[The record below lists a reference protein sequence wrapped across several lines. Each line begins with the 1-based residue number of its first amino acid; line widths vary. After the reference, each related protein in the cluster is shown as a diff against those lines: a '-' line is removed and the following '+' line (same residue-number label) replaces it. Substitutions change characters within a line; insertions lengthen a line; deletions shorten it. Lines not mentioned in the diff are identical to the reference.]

1 MRSVDAE
8 LTTIGD
14 VSELGADWHRLEA
27 VSDNSPFTA
36 WPWVSTWL
44 RHLPREIT
52 PLVFRARDAQGLLAV
67 ALLVESRER
76 GIRGL
81 LGGRSMLVQ
90 ETGDDDLDGI
100 TVEYAGVL
108 SRRGGEEAAY
118 RALFEA
124 LAGKKRWHALRM
136 SASTHAHAVAAALPA
151 ELRAYSMFERPSYFV
166 DLAALRAAGED
177 HLAGI
182 SSSTRS
188 GLRRTRR
195 AYEHRGPIS
204 IAAATDPALA
214 LAWLE
219 ELRVLHERYWRS
231 KGKRGS
237 FGSAFFAAFHEDLVG
252 QNTTNGFTQLLR
264 ITAGDVIVGYL
275 YNLVCRGRVY
285 FYNAGLNYGALE
297 KHDRPGFLA
306 HMVAIQKYLD
316 DGMDIYDFL
325 AGDGDYKRMM
335 STHAR
340 TVNWIQVR
348 RPGWRL
354 ALESLGALAGKR
366 SLGVPL
372 VAPSAADVVSLRD

>member
-1 MRSVDAE
+1 MSSVDAE
-8 LTTIGD
+8 LTPIGD
-14 VSELGADWHRLEA
+14 HSELGADWRRLEDA
-27 VSDNSPFTA
+27 CDNSPFTA
-36 WPWVSTWL
+36 WPWVATWL
-44 RHLPREIT
+44 KHLPREIS
-52 PLVFRARDAQGLLAV
+52 PLVFRARDADGVVAL

-90 ETGDDDLDGI
+90 ETGDEDLDGI
-100 TVEYAGVL
+100 TVEYAGL
-108 SRRGGEEAAY
+108 LARRGREEAAY
-118 RALFEA
+118 RALLEK
-124 LAGKKRWHALRM
+124 LEQTRRWQALRM
-136 SASTHAHAVAAALPA
+136 SASTHAQVVLAALPSG
-151 ELRAYSMFERPSYFV
+151 LRAYSRIERPSYFV
-166 DLAALRAAGED
+166 DLAALRAAGET
-177 HLAGI
+177 HLEGI

-204 IAAATDPALA
+204 VAVATEPALA
-214 LAWLE
+214 LSWLE
-219 ELRVLHERYWRS
+219 ELRVLHERYWRR

-252 QNTTNGFTQLLR
+252 RHTTSGFTQLMR
-264 ITAGDVIVGYL
+264 ITAGDVVVGYL
-275 YNLVCRGRVY
+275 YNLVWRGGVY

-316 DGMDIYDFL
+316 DGMQIYDFL

-354 ALESLGALAGKR
+354 TLEFLGTLAGKR

-372 VAPSAADVVSLRD
+372 AAPSPAEVVSLRN

>member
-1 MRSVDAE
+1 
-8 LTTIGD
+8 
-14 VSELGADWHRLEA
+14 
-27 VSDNSPFTA
+27 
-36 WPWVSTWL
+36 
-44 RHLPREIT
+44 
-52 PLVFRARDAQGLLAV
+52 
-67 ALLVESRER
+67 SRER

-100 TVEYAGVL
+100 TIEYAGLLV
-108 SRRGGEEAAY
+108 RRGREEDAY
-118 RALFEA
+118 RALFET
-124 LAGKKRWHALRM
+124 LGRKGRWHALRI
-136 SASTHAHAVAAALPA
+136 SASTQARAIAATLPTG
-151 ELRAYSMFERPSYFV
+151 LRAYSMIERPSYFV

-177 HLAGI
+177 HLAAI

-204 IAAATDPALA
+204 IAAATEPALA

-252 QNTTNGFTQLLR
+252 RTCASGFSQLLR

-275 YNLVCRGRVY
+275 YNLVWRNRVY

-297 KHDRPGFLA
+297 KQDRPGFLA

-316 DGMDIYDFL
+316 DGMEIYDFL

-372 VAPSAADVVSLRD
+372 VAPTPADIVSLRD